1 MISSKTALIVI
12 VCLLVASAVTL
23 AFIKHKSKW
32 WIVGV
37 FFALIVFRYSFFKR
51 IVVIDKFANK
61 TEQISLLNEIQF
73 KFSND
78 KTEKIPVSE
87 GMIINNSNERILIEK
102 TLYAHLFHV
111 TEDTLKYVGKI
122 EPYSFREMKD
132 FPISYYFQEAPSRIS
147 SKDKSNLTKYSI
159 QFESEVLK
167 RIEIEEGQRF

>member
-1 MISSKTALIVI
+1 MSILS
-12 VCLLVASAVTL
+12 
-23 AFIKHKSKW
+23 
-32 WIVGV
+32 
-37 FFALIVFRYSFFKR
+37 
-51 IVVIDKFANK
+51 
-61 TEQISLLNEIQF
+61 EIQF

-102 TLYAHLFHV
+102 TLYDHLFHV

-122 EPYSFREMKD
+122 EPYSFRKMKD
-132 FPISYYFQEAPSRIS
+132 FPISYYFQEAPLRIS

-167 RIEIEEGQRF
+167 KLSTKKESNFR